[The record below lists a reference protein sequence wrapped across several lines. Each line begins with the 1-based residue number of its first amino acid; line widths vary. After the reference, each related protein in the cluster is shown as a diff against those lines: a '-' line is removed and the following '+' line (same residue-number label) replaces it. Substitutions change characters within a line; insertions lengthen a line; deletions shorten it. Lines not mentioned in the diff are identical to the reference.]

1 MVSAMMMADTLSPTP
16 QLSTFNSPDED
27 DFCTQPP
34 HQQHNEEM
42 VFESAGLAEIDQ
54 SFSNTSPKK
63 ISVKNI
69 ILCRTAFNAFLT
81 TSH

>member
-16 QLSTFNSPDED
+16 QLCTFNSLDED

-42 VFESAGLAEIDQ
+42 VFESAGLAEMGR
-54 SFSNTSPKK
+54 SFSDTSAASKHQP
-63 ISVKNI
+63 
-69 ILCRTAFNAFLT
+69 TAAIRQKT
-81 TSH
+81 

>member
-42 VFESAGLAEIDQ
+42 VFVSASLAEMDQ
-54 SFSNTSPKK
+54 SFSDTSAA
-63 ISVKNI
+63 SNHQT
-69 ILCRTAFNAFLT
+69 TAAIRQT
-81 TSH
+81 T

>member
-16 QLSTFNSPDED
+16 QLSTFKSPDKE
-27 DFCTQPP
+27 DFCTKPP

-54 SFSNTSPKK
+54 SFSDTSAAR
-63 ISVKNI
+63 NHQT
-69 ILCRTAFNAFLT
+69 TAAIRQT
-81 TSH
+81 T

>member
-1 MVSAMMMADTLSPTP
+1 MVSALMMADTLSPTP

-54 SFSNTSPKK
+54 SFSDTSAAR
-63 ISVKNI
+63 NHQT
-69 ILCRTAFNAFLT
+69 TAAIWQT
-81 TSH
+81 T